1 MAKKLTKAQ
10 RAKNLAKAQE
20 HIKNNKVVTIDRD
33 AIIDIPIL
41 GSFRDYIQET
51 LNYILASHDQ
61 KDVIKVIAH
70 IQNNFQD
77 IKEDDPYDPLLTSTW
92 CLMTLIHEINHQAA
106 EQGKT
111 FATEEKFDE
120 SISDLINSVD
130 QNTDPETVKELFKT
144 ALKTYKEKVP
154 DDIKFKVDEIDEK
167 TSNED

>member
-1 MAKKLTKAQ
+1 MAEKLTKAQ
-10 RAKNLAKAQE
+10 RQKNLAKAKE
-20 HIKNNKVVTIDRD
+20 HIKNNKVVTVDRD
-33 AIIDIPIL
+33 AIIDIPVL

-51 LNYILASHDQ
+51 LNYILSSHNQ
-61 KDVIKVIAH
+61 KDVINVLAH

-120 SISDLINSVD
+120 SMSNLINSVD
-130 QNTDPETVKELFKT
+130 QDSDPEVVKELFKT
-144 ALKTYKEKVP
+144 ALKTYKDKVP
-154 DDIKFKVDEIDEK
+154 DNIKSKVDEIEKK

>member
-1 MAKKLTKAQ
+1 MAEKLTKAQ
-10 RAKNLAKAQE
+10 RQKNLAKAKE
-20 HIKNNKVVTIDRD
+20 HIKNNKVVTVDRD
-33 AIIDIPIL
+33 AIIDIPVL

-51 LNYILASHDQ
+51 LNYILSSHNQ
-61 KDVIKVIAH
+61 KDVINVLAH

-120 SISDLINSVD
+120 SMSNLINSVD
-130 QNTDPETVKELFKT
+130 QDSDPEVVKELFKT
-144 ALKTYKEKVP
+144 ALKTYKDKVP
-154 DDIKFKVDEIDEK
+154 DDIKSKVDEIEK
-167 TSNED
+167 KNSNED

>member
-1 MAKKLTKAQ
+1 MAEKLTKAQ
-10 RAKNLAKAQE
+10 RQKNLAKAKE
-20 HIKNNKVVTIDRD
+20 HIKNNKVVTVDRD
-33 AIIDIPIL
+33 AIIDIPVL

-51 LNYILASHDQ
+51 LNYILSSHNQ
-61 KDVIKVIAH
+61 KDVINVLAH

-120 SISDLINSVD
+120 SMSNLINSVD
-130 QNTDPETVKELFKT
+130 QDSDPEVVKELFKT
-144 ALKTYKEKVP
+144 ALKTYKDKVP
-154 DDIKFKVDEIDEK
+154 DDIKSKVDEIEKK